1 MHANCNRI
9 KSDNVCAI
17 IVMKLSEFVRLVR
30 LSEIVGHEKES
41 RTGQSDSRTV
51 ENVRQKSDSDT
62 SPNVLHVYSMKK
74 GPTFWGPDFVV
85 LGF

>member
-1 MHANCNRI
+1 MRRMHANYNRI

-17 IVMKLSEFVRLVR
+17 IVIKLSEFVRLVR

-51 ENVRQKSDSDT
+51 RQSDSRTVGHVRQKSDSDT
-62 SPNVLHVYSMKK
+62 NSFLVYM
-74 GPTFWGPDFVV
+74 F
-85 LGF
+85 